1 VAVPERYAAAL
12 RVGVPAVLARLEAG
26 RCLLDLRALAE
37 ESDEALYSAV
47 RGVMG

>member
-1 VAVPERYAAAL
+1 
-12 RVGVPAVLARLEAG
+12 VLARLEAG